1 VTLAPIGPGRRQ
13 TFMAAAAA
21 VLAASGVLVIT
32 LAMQGADEHAPQP
45 PAEAFGYV
53 EPWRPVVAS
62 GQTVKTDDGVSR
74 TAAQPVDDD
83 PNEVPSSLPTEIAIP
98 SIGTHST
105 LQYVG
110 LTPSGALEVPRS
122 PRYHEAAWYK
132 YSSEPGSPGP
142 AVILG
147 HVDSVEDGKSIFF
160 YLGDVRPG
168 DEIQVT
174 RSDGLIA
181 VFVVD
186 GVRSY
191 PKTHFPSFLVYGATE
206 RSTLRVITCGG
217 RWNSSLHSF
226 EENIV
231 VFASLT
237 EFRETPRRA
246 IIS

>member
-1 VTLAPIGPGRRQ
+1 
-13 TFMAAAAA
+13 M
-21 VLAASGVLVIT
+21 LAASGVLVIT
-32 LAMQGADEHAPQP
+32 MAVPGSGDPAPQP
-45 PAEAFGYV
+45 PVEAFGYV
-53 EPWRPVVAS
+53 EVWRAVPAPE
-62 GQTVKTDDGVSR
+62 QTVTTDHRISPT
-74 TAAQPVDDD
+74 TAPPVGAD
-83 PNEVPSSLPTEIAIP
+83 PNGVPSSPPTEIDIP

-105 LQYVG
+105 LQYLG
-110 LTPSGALEVPRS
+110 LTPDGALEVPRS

-147 HVDSVEDGKSIFF
+147 HVDSVRDGRSVFF
-160 YLGDVRPG
+160 HLGAVRPG
-168 DEIQVT
+168 DEILVT

-191 PKTHFPSFLVYGATE
+191 PKDHFPTFLVYGPTE
-206 RSTLRVITCGG
+206 RSSLRVITCGG
-217 RWNSSLHSF
+217 RWNRAANSF

-237 EFRETPRRA
+237 GFRETPRRA
-246 IIS
+246 IIN

>member
-1 VTLAPIGPGRRQ
+1 LKSSSIGSSRRQ

-21 VLAASGVLVIT
+21 VMASTGVIAIV
-32 LAMQGADEHAPQP
+32 LAMQTSGEEAPQP
-45 PAEAFGYV
+45 PGEAFGVV
-53 EPWRPVVAS
+53 EQWREVPAPVGAVTTSDPNSVTSTPVVA
-62 GQTVKTDDGVSR
+62 
-74 TAAQPVDDD
+74 D
-83 PNEVPSSLPTEIAIP
+83 PYELPSSRPVYIDIPAIEA
-98 SIGTHST
+98 HST
-105 LQYVG
+105 LQYLG
-110 LTPSGALEVPRS
+110 LTPDGALEVPKS

-147 HVDSVEDGKSIFF
+147 HVDSVSDGRSIFY

-168 DEIQVT
+168 DEILVT

-191 PKTHFPSFLVYGATE
+191 PKDHFPTFLVYGATE
-206 RSTLRVITCGG
+206 GSTLRVITCGG
-217 RWNSSLHSF
+217 RWDRYANSF

-237 EFRETPRRA
+237 GFRETPLHA
-246 IIS
+246 IVG